1 MRINSK
7 LRKEDSLK
15 NWNERWRRCREQDQ
29 AELPGLRSA
38 GLDELFG
45 PMTPLAPALYRL
57 EAEKLSPD
65 RRKHSQHVATY
76 MIHLAVLHDEDPVR
90 FAQVGLLHDLAKE
103 RGAKELARLARRDPQ
118 CPPALTGGTLHAPA
132 AVTLLREGGPKLDE
146 DALEAIRLHPI
157 AKPNLSNI
165 GMALFLSD
173 KIELTRP
180 FKDIK
185 NIRNAA
191 DTSLELAMGLCLKRV
206 IAALERNDQT
216 GHPWQW
222 AALEYY
228 AD

>member
-1 MRINSK
+1 M
-7 LRKEDSLK
+7 K
-15 NWNERWRRCREQDQ
+15 NWNKRWQRRREEDQ
-29 AELPGLRSA
+29 VALPGLRASE
-38 GLDELFG
+38 LDELFG

-57 EAEKLSPD
+57 EAENLSPE

-76 MIHLAVLHDEDPVR
+76 MIHLAMRHGEDPVR

-103 RGAKELARLARRDPQ
+103 RGTKELARLARRDPL

-132 AVTLLREGGPKLDE
+132 AVALLLEGGPELDDE
-146 DALEAIRLHPI
+146 ALEAIRLHPI
-157 AKPNLSNI
+157 AKPNLSTI

-173 KIELTRP
+173 KIELNRR

-185 NIRNAA
+185 DIRVAA
-191 DTSLELAMGLCLKRV
+191 ETSLEVAMGLCLKRV
-206 IAALERNDQT
+206 LAALKRNDQA

-228 AD
+228 SD